1 MTEVRA
7 SEARTRQLT
16 VKPELQERCELQEKR
31 CYAQLREP
39 SAQPAPRLLPKMAP
53 KPCSALAAEEQ
64 NKEMKA
70 EEEDEGRAGP
80 VGGGSTQRV
89 G

>member
-1 MTEVRA
+1 M
-7 SEARTRQLT
+7 
-16 VKPELQERCELQEKR
+16 
-31 CYAQLREP
+31 P
-39 SAQPAPRLLPKMAP
+39 SSGSPLPSLLPKMAP

-70 EEEDEGRAGP
+70 EEEEEGRAGP